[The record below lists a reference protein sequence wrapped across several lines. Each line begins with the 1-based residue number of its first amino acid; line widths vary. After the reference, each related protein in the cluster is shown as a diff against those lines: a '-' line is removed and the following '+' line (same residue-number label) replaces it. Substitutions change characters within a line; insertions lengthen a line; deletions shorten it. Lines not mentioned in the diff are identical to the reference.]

1 MEKKMN
7 FGMNA
12 AEVYEAPVC
21 EVLELQTEG
30 VLCSSGDDGDLGD
43 DGFHEEDEITHHF
56 MMDEEDY

>member
-12 AEVYEAPVC
+12 AEFYEAPVC

-30 VLCSSGDDGDLGD
+30 VLCDSW
-43 DGFHEEDEITHHF
+43 T
-56 MMDEEDY
+56 DEEGDITRRMLDDYEEEQ

>member
-30 VLCSSGDDGDLGD
+30 VLCFSWTDEDGNGNPSGQALN
-43 DGFHEEDEITHHF
+43 E
-56 MMDEEDY
+56 MYYDEEE

>member
-30 VLCSSGDDGDLGD
+30 VLCDSDWGLGDEGGENGDLQRA
-43 DGFHEEDEITHHF
+43 FYY
-56 MMDEEDY
+56 DEEE

>member
-12 AEVYEAPVC
+12 AEFYEAPVC

-30 VLCSSGDDGDLGD
+30 VLCNSWPGEDGDITRRMLD
-43 DGFHEEDEITHHF
+43 DYEEEQ
-56 MMDEEDY
+56 

>member
-30 VLCSSGDDGDLGD
+30 VLCSSGWGIGDEGGIHNPD
-43 DGFHEEDEITHHF
+43 QDAQRAFYY
-56 MMDEEDY
+56 DEEE

>member
-7 FGMNA
+7 FGMNV

-30 VLCSSGDDGDLGD
+30 VLCDSNDGWGPGDEGGEDGNQRA
-43 DGFHEEDEITHHF
+43 FYY
-56 MMDEEDY
+56 DEEE

>member
-30 VLCSSGDDGDLGD
+30 VLCGSWGTG
-43 DGFHEEDEITHHF
+43 EEGGIHNPDQDAQRAF
-56 MMDEEDY
+56 YYDEEE

>member
-1 MEKKMN
+1 MEKKMM

-30 VLCSSGDDGDLGD
+30 VLCSSDLGD
-43 DGFHEEDEITHHF
+43 DGFHDEGEITRHF

>member
-12 AEVYEAPVC
+12 AEFYEAPVC

-30 VLCSSGDDGDLGD
+30 VLCGSGDGDLGD
-43 DGFHEEDEITHHF
+43 NGFHDEGEITRHF

>member
-7 FGMNA
+7 FGMNV

-30 VLCSSGDDGDLGD
+30 VLCSSDWGPGNEGGEDGDLQRA
-43 DGFHEEDEITHHF
+43 FYY
-56 MMDEEDY
+56 DEEE

>member
-30 VLCSSGDDGDLGD
+30 VLCFSWTDEDGNGRPSNQALN
-43 DGFHEEDEITHHF
+43 E
-56 MMDEEDY
+56 MYYDEEE

>member
-30 VLCSSGDDGDLGD
+30 VLCSISGWPNEDGNGEPGNQALN
-43 DGFHEEDEITHHF
+43 E
-56 MMDEEDY
+56 MYYDEEE

>member
-30 VLCSSGDDGDLGD
+30 VLCDSGFGDNGGHDEGDDKWQRFYD
-43 DGFHEEDEITHHF
+43 DNE
-56 MMDEEDY
+56 

>member
-1 MEKKMN
+1 MN

-30 VLCSSGDDGDLGD
+30 VLCDSEWTDEDGDITRRMLD
-43 DGFHEEDEITHHF
+43 DYEEEQ
-56 MMDEEDY
+56 

>member
-30 VLCSSGDDGDLGD
+30 VLCSSDGDLGD
-43 DGFHEEDEITHHF
+43 GGFHEEDEIARHF

>member
-30 VLCSSGDDGDLGD
+30 VLCGSGFGDDGHEEGD
-43 DGFHEEDEITHHF
+43 DKLQRFYDDDE
-56 MMDEEDY
+56 

>member
-30 VLCSSGDDGDLGD
+30 VLCISGWPNEDGNGKPGNQALN
-43 DGFHEEDEITHHF
+43 E
-56 MMDEEDY
+56 MYYDEEE

>member
-30 VLCSSGDDGDLGD
+30 VLCISWPGEDGNGRPSDQALN
-43 DGFHEEDEITHHF
+43 E
-56 MMDEEDY
+56 MYYDEEE

>member
-30 VLCSSGDDGDLGD
+30 VLCSSWGDGEEGGVDGDTQRA
-43 DGFHEEDEITHHF
+43 FYY
-56 MMDEEDY
+56 DEEE

>member
-30 VLCSSGDDGDLGD
+30 VLCNNSGFGDNGHEEGDDKLQRFYD
-43 DGFHEEDEITHHF
+43 DDE
-56 MMDEEDY
+56 

>member
-30 VLCSSGDDGDLGD
+30 VLCSSGGWGTGDEGGIHNPD
-43 DGFHEEDEITHHF
+43 QDAQQAFYY
-56 MMDEEDY
+56 DEEE